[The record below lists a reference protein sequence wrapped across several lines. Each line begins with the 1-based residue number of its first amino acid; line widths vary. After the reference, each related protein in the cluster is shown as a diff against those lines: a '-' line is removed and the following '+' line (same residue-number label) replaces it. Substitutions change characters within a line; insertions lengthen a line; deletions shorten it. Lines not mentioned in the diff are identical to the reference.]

1 MEYRTKEEQVADYL
15 REAILAGHF
24 PRGTRL
30 KQAEV
35 AKTLQIS
42 ITPVREALKLLEA
55 EGYTSGSSYKGS
67 VVAPLDV
74 AASVETLNLRILL
87 EGQLIRHAAE
97 KATTENLRVIRRL
110 ADEFAEAVRKGD
122 SAAARAANYRFHK
135 QMYVTADLPQT
146 LHFVQILWARYPFD
160 VINRVEG
167 RAFRAVEEHEEL
179 LRPMIEGDLTGAMLA
194 LRRHIEAGWATVNA
208 ALEGEASGVSHV
220 VNRDVQRIKKEPEQN
235 ERIRVAGDGHDE
247 RSDPSGGAKR
257 EDLRADHRRPR
268 RTRADTRTDQ

>member
-1 MEYRTKEEQVADYL
+1 MGKAQSALREQPRLFQGHQASYDNPFGQSAQLEGITGPVEYRTKEEQVADYL
-15 REAILAGHF
+15 REAILSGHF

-55 EGYTSGSSYKGS
+55 EGYISGNSYKGA

-87 EGQLIRHAAE
+87 EGQLIRHAVE
-97 KATTENLRVIRRL
+97 RATTEDLRLIRGL
-110 ADEFAEAVRKGD
+110 ADEFAEAVRKRD
-122 SAAARAANYRFHK
+122 SAEARASNYRFHK
-135 QMYVTADLPQT
+135 QMYATANLPQT

-167 RAFRAVEEHEEL
+167 RAIRAVEEHEEL
-179 LRPMIEGDLTGAMLA
+179 LRAMIEGDLAGAMLA
-194 LRRHIEAGWATVNA
+194 LRRHIEAGWATVKDQS
-208 ALEGEASGVSHV
+208 EA
-220 VNRDVQRIKKEPEQN
+220 
-235 ERIRVAGDGHDE
+235 
-247 RSDPSGGAKR
+247 GGASPPAPGVRKR
-257 EDLRADHRRPR
+257 SRSGKEEKLDE
-268 RTRADTRTDQ
+268 

>member
-1 MEYRTKEEQVADYL
+1 MADYL

-35 AKTLQIS
+35 AKTLQTS

-55 EGYTSGSSYKGS
+55 EGYISGSSYKGA

-87 EGQLIRHAAE
+87 ESQLIRQAVE
-97 KATTENLRVIRRL
+97 KATTKDLRLIRDV
-110 ADEFAEAVRKGD
+110 ADEFAEAVSRQD

-167 RAFRAVEEHEEL
+167 RALLAVEEHEAL
-179 LRPMIEGDLTGAMLA
+179 LRAMIEGDLAGAMLA
-194 LRRHIEAGWATVNA
+194 LRRHIEAGWATVKDA
-208 ALEGEASGVSHV
+208 PET
-220 VNRDVQRIKKEPEQN
+220 RDAGLLAPETKKQQRFGQEKE
-235 ERIRVAGDGHDE
+235 
-247 RSDPSGGAKR
+247 
-257 EDLRADHRRPR
+257 LR
-268 RTRADTRTDQ
+268 

>member
-30 KQAEV
+30 KQAEI

-55 EGYTSGSSYKGS
+55 EGYISGSSYKGA

-87 EGQLIRHAAE
+87 EGQLIRHAVE
-97 KATTENLRVIRRL
+97 KATTDDLRLIRRS
-110 ADEFAEAVRKGD
+110 ADEFAEAVNKRD
-122 SAAARAANYRFHK
+122 SAEARAANYRFHK
-135 QMYVTADLPQT
+135 QMYVAADLPQT

-167 RAFRAVEEHEEL
+167 RAFQAVEEHEAL

-194 LRRHIEAGWATVNA
+194 LRRHIEAGWATVNEAMERKPA
-208 ALEGEASGVSHV
+208 APADPGAQPRRKS
-220 VNRDVQRIKKEPEQN
+220 NKETGQD
-235 ERIRVAGDGHDE
+235 ERSRAAGHGHDE
-247 RSDPSGGAKR
+247 RPDPPGGTER
-257 EDLRADHRRPR
+257 QDLRTDHRKPR
-268 RTRADTRTDQ
+268 RGRADTRTDR